1 MTTKLNLYTA
11 DCQTQQAIPCAD
23 EGIKAGFPSP
33 AQGYMAESI
42 DLNKELVRH
51 PATTFYARVV
61 GDSMCDA
68 GIGDG
73 DLLVVDKGLE
83 PHDGDV
89 VVAFLDGEF
98 TLKRIRMDAGSQVLW
113 LVPENEAYTP
123 IRVDASNEFVIW
135 GVVTYSIRRQSRRTK

>member
-1 MTTKLNLYTA
+1 MGAGYDMVASLIITNPLGLGIINKRVTVALDLRVEAWNRR
-11 DCQTQQAIPCAD
+11 D
-23 EGIKAGFPSP
+23 ERAGVGVHGMREDLVGAPRLHDV
-33 AQGYMAESI
+33 AE
-42 DLNKELVRH
+42 V
-51 PATTFYARVV
+51 
-61 GDSMCDA
+61 
-68 GIGDG
+68 
-73 DLLVVDKGLE
+73 
-83 PHDGDV
+83 HDGDV